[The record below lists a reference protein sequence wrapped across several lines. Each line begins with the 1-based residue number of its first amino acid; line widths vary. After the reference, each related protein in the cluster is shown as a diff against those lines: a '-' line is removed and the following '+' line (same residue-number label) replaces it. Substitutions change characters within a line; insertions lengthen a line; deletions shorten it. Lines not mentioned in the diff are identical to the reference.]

1 MFDLA
6 IIIVSYKT
14 RELLDRCLAS
24 IFNSEYPFSY
34 RVTVVDNASDDGSPE
49 MVVNKYPDA
58 LLIRNNA
65 NTGYSVANNQG
76 IRKSDSRYILLLNPD
91 TEVNPEAL
99 TAMVRFL
106 DTHAHVGVVGCQL
119 LNTDGSLQTSWFN
132 FPVPLSRYF
141 EKASFYPR
149 LSHKVLKIRDRFPL
163 VDEGGAKRVDIIKG
177 ACLMIRRTAAN
188 QVGLL
193 DENSFLYADD
203 IDWCIRTRRKCW
215 ETYALTD
222 HKIIHHGY
230 ASTEQEPYITITSS
244 RRSALYLYRK
254 HYPMSFVAAWSLFIY
269 IEILYKTLLYGT
281 RVRSGR
287 RDEKTLSRHK
297 AYRELS
303 RDIFKKRKSPAKRNN
318 GNR

>member
-14 RELLDRCLAS
+14 CDLLDRCLAS
-24 IFNSEYPFSY
+24 IFNGEYPFSY

-58 LLIRNNA
+58 LLIRNNI

-76 IRKSDSRYILLLNPD
+76 IRKSDSRHILLLNPD
-91 TEVNPEAL
+91 TEVNPGAL
-99 TAMVRFL
+99 AAMVRFL

-119 LNTDGSLQTSWFN
+119 LNTDGSFQTSWFS

-141 EKASFYPR
+141 EKLPFYTR
-149 LSHKVLKIRDRFPL
+149 LSHSVLKIKDKYP
-163 VDEGGAKRVDIIKG
+163 DIPEEGAKRVDIIKG

-215 ETYALTD
+215 ETYTLTD
-222 HKIIHHGY
+222 HNIVHHGY
-230 ASTEQEPYITITSS
+230 ASTDQEPYITITSS

-254 HYPMSFVAAWSLFIY
+254 HYPFHFVAAWSLFIY
-269 IEILYKTLLYGT
+269 IEILYKMLLYGI

-287 RDEKTLSRHK
+287 RDDKTLSRHK
-297 AYRELS
+297 AYRELAGE
-303 RDIFKKRKSPAKRNN
+303 IFKKKNKRGAK
-318 GNR
+318 